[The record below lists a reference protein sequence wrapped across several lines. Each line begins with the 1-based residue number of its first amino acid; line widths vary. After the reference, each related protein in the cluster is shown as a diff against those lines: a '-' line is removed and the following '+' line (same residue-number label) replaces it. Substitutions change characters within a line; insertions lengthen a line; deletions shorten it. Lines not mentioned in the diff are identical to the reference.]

1 MKKIIM
7 YTSSYCPFCNNAEQ
21 LLSNKGFAIDEKIYV
36 DQDPEVL
43 SSMMKITGK
52 RTVPQIFIGENH
64 IGGFDELRKI
74 DSVSYTHLTLPTIVD
89 V

>member
-7 YTSSYCPFCNNAEQ
+7 YTSSYCPFCNNAEK

-52 RTVPQIFIGENH
+52 RTVPQIFIDENY

-74 DSVSYTHLTLPTIVD
+74 DLSGELDRMLGV
-89 V
+89 

>member
-21 LLSNKGFAIDEKIYV
+21 LLINKGFDIDEKIYV
-36 DQDPEVL
+36 DQDPEIL

-52 RTVPQIFIGENH
+52 RTVPQIFIGEDY

-74 DSVSYTHLTLPTIVD
+74 DLSGELDKILGV
-89 V
+89 

>member
-1 MKKIIM
+1 MKKITM

-36 DQDPEVL
+36 DQDSEVL
-43 SSMMKITGK
+43 SSIMKITGK
-52 RTVPQIFIGENH
+52 RTVPQIFIGKNY

-74 DSVSYTHLTLPTIVD
+74 DLSGELDRILGV
-89 V
+89 

>member
-21 LLSNKGFAIDEKIYV
+21 LLINKGFDIDEKIYV
-36 DQDPEVL
+36 DQDPEIL

-52 RTVPQIFIGENH
+52 RTVPQIFIGENY

-74 DSVSYTHLTLPTIVD
+74 DLSGELDKILGI
-89 V
+89 